1 MNNDNLDDKGQ
12 FKMRLDEE
20 EVEET
25 PMPTSVDDL
34 RLEKLNTRVTLISI
48 LIPVLIVVVLVIAYL
63 DIKKRV
69 IQTEDTGQ
77 LTAESL
83 SKELE
88 SRFDSLTMAQ
98 KVVEENL
105 ARLKDQS
112 NQSVAKVQIYLKK
125 LQDQLNSASK
135 KMASQKDMR
144 AAKSQLDQSVT
155 NVAQSLDELK
165 LQLGEIEQTLTPR
178 LSDLEKTLTE
188 SKTGMTQLEEQL
200 SVLDENKI
208 DKAKM
213 DLALKLEVL
222 KIKQAYKAQLEDL
235 QTRLK
240 SVEGKVAKVEGKIAQ
255 KASKPAVK
263 PPAPKPTTAPSPA
276 PVPAVPAP
284 SSPAPSSGRL
294 EEQTI
299 GK

>member
-1 MNNDNLDDKGQ
+1 MRNENLDDKGQ

-20 EVEET
+20 EAEET
-25 PMPTSVDDL
+25 PITTDVENL

-69 IQTEDTGQ
+69 IKTEDTGQ

-88 SRFDSLTMAQ
+88 SRFSSLTMAQ

-105 ARLKDQS
+105 ERLKDQS
-112 NQSVAKVQIYLKK
+112 NKSVAKVQINLKK
-125 LQDQLNSASK
+125 LDDQLKNASQ
-135 KMASQKDMR
+135 KMASQKDIK
-144 AAKSQLDQSVT
+144 ATKSKLDQSV
-155 NVAQSLDELK
+155 NNMAQSIEELR
-165 LQLGEIEQTLTPR
+165 LQLGEINQTLQPR
-178 LSDLEKTLTE
+178 ISDLEKIL
-188 SKTGMTQLEEQL
+188 SDNKTGMAQLEERL
-200 SVLDENKI
+200 SVLDANKI

-213 DLALKLEVL
+213 DLALKLEIL
-222 KIKQAYKAQLEDL
+222 KIKQAYKSQLEDL
-235 QTRLK
+235 QSRLK
-240 SVEGKVAKVEGKIAQ
+240 SVEAKVAQ
-255 KASKPAVK
+255 KAAQSAVK
-263 PPAPKPTTAPSPA
+263 PPTPKPAPPTPSTTNTAAP
-276 PVPAVPAP
+276 PAP
-284 SSPAPSSGRL
+284 SSPAPLPGQL

>member
-1 MNNDNLDDKGQ
+1 MKNEDLDDKGQ

-20 EVEET
+20 ESEET
-25 PMPTSVDDL
+25 PITTHVGDL

-77 LTAESL
+77 LTAESI

-88 SRFDSLTMAQ
+88 SRFSSLTMAQ

-112 NQSVAKVQIYLKK
+112 NQSVAKVQINLKK
-125 LQDQLNSASK
+125 LDDRLKSATK
-135 KMASQKDMR
+135 KMASQKEIK
-144 AAKSQLDQSVT
+144 ATKSQLDQSVN
-155 NVAQSLDELK
+155 NVAQSIEELRV
-165 LQLGEIEQTLTPR
+165 QLGEINQTLQPR
-178 LSDLEKTLTE
+178 ISDLEKTLTE
-188 SKTGMTQLEEQL
+188 NKSEMTQLEEQL
-200 SVLDENKI
+200 SALDANKI

-213 DLALKLEVL
+213 DVALKLEML

-235 QTRLK
+235 QSRLK
-240 SVEGKVAKVEGKIAQ
+240 SVEGKVAQRVAHQ
-255 KASKPAVK
+255 PAVK
-263 PPAPKPTTAPSPA
+263 PPAPKPTPASSASPEPVPTAPA
-276 PVPAVPAP
+276 P
-284 SSPAPSSGRL
+284 GQL

-299 GK
+299 EK

>member
-1 MNNDNLDDKGQ
+1 MKNEDLDDKGQ

-20 EVEET
+20 EAEET
-25 PMPTSVDDL
+25 PIPTHAGDL
-34 RLEKLNTRVTLISI
+34 RLEKLNTRVTLISV

-88 SRFDSLTMAQ
+88 SRFSSLTMAQ

-105 ARLKDQS
+105 ERLKDQS
-112 NQSVAKVQIYLKK
+112 NKSVAKVQINLKK
-125 LQDQLNSASK
+125 LDDQLKSASK
-135 KMASQKDMR
+135 KMASQKDIK
-144 AAKSQLDQSVT
+144 ATKNKLDQSVNT
-155 NVAQSLDELK
+155 VAQSIEELR
-165 LQLGEIEQTLTPR
+165 LQLGEINQTLQPR
-178 LSDLEKTLTE
+178 ISDLEKTL
-188 SKTGMTQLEEQL
+188 SDNMSGMTQLEEQL
-200 SVLDENKI
+200 SVLDTNKI

-213 DLALKLEVL
+213 DVALKLEML

-235 QTRLK
+235 QSRLK
-240 SVEGKVAKVEGKIAQ
+240 SVEGKVAQRAAQ
-255 KASKPAVK
+255 PAVK
-263 PPAPKPTTAPSPA
+263 APAPRPSPPTPSAAVPKPSPA
-276 PVPAVPAP
+276 PTPATVPATPAP
-284 SSPAPSSGRL
+284 GQL
-294 EEQTI
+294 QEQTI